1 MIIVAQVV
9 AQWRALLPESPRA
22 GGLDGQLQ
30 ALSNSEVFPLS
41 PPGFAS
47 CRVCL
52 ALVVWLA
59 PLLLQG
65 RSNSSVR
72 LFKVLLLVFFSRPL
86 WVCAHSRLRAHSP
99 FQFTFYYSFFR
110 PIHRVLVD

>member
-9 AQWRALLPESPRA
+9 AQWRALVPESPRA

-65 RSNSSVR
+65 
-72 LFKVLLLVFFSRPL
+72 
-86 WVCAHSRLRAHSP
+86 
-99 FQFTFYYSFFR
+99 
-110 PIHRVLVD
+110 

>member
-1 MIIVAQVV
+1 MIGRKSAHLSYFGVPFY
-9 AQWRALLPESPRA
+9 LLPSPVPVTCGL

-30 ALSNSEVFPLS
+30 GFRNSEVFLLS

-59 PLLLQG
+59 PVPLPASGTKQ
-65 RSNSSVR
+65 
-72 LFKVLLLVFFSRPL
+72 LFSYIVSGSAPCF
-86 WVCAHSRLRAHSP
+86 
-99 FQFTFYYSFFR
+99 
-110 PIHRVLVD
+110 